1 MDNRWRDDELA
12 QLVDGYATGGD
23 PGGPGGLRGR
33 KVNRDVAELV
43 YASRLLGRDERLVLH
58 GGGNTSVKTTALD
71 ATGSEINV
79 LCVKGSGWDLAD
91 IEPEGL
97 PAVRLEPL
105 CAVAEVD
112 TLSDEAMVN
121 AQRCNLLD
129 SSSPTPSV
137 ETLVHA
143 TLPYKFVLHTHAN
156 SLLSL
161 TDQADGEALC
171 RAVYGDI
178 VTVIPYIMPG
188 FDLAKAVMAANCGP
202 QHQGMILLKHGI
214 FSFGETAREA
224 YDRMIDLVSQA
235 ETRLGQ
241 DRKPVGAHY
250 ASPDDPPDNIASPA
264 QVGPILRGLTALGD
278 DKQNALPFILEF
290 RSNQRIT
297 DYLNRHDLEQV
308 CRVGVATPDHVIR
321 TKRLPLLLDV
331 PPRNSLEDFA
341 KHARESV
348 EAYAAEYAAY
358 FKRNDAKLP
367 GQRTMLDPRPRV
379 ILVRGLGLFTLG
391 KTATEARIV
400 ADLAEAT
407 MEVITDAQALGTF
420 ESITEAE
427 TFEIEYWSLEQ
438 AKLKG
443 ATEKPFTRR
452 VVVITGGAGTIGR
465 AVGKAFASRG
475 AQIVL
480 LDVDE
485 EQARDAARPHHGLGL
500 RCDVTKAADVQAA
513 FDHICATFGGVDVVV
528 SNAGA
533 AWEGRIGEV
542 DDETLRASFE
552 LNFFAHQTVARHA
565 VRIMQAQGFGGSLLF
580 NISKQAVNPG
590 RDFGPYGL
598 PKAATMALVRQYA
611 LDYGEEGIRS
621 NGINADRIRSGMLSP
636 DMIHSRAQARQVS
649 ETDYMSGNLLRRE
662 VTAEDVAEAF
672 VSLARAA
679 GTTGAILTVDGGN
692 IAAALR

>member
-12 QLVDGYATGGD
+12 QLVDGYATGGV
-23 PGGPGGLRGR
+23 RG
-33 KVNRDVAELV
+33 VNRDVAELV
-43 YASRLLGRDERLVLH
+43 YASRLLGRNERLVLH
-58 GGGNTSVKTTALD
+58 GGGNTSVKTTARD
-71 ATGSEINV
+71 AAGAEINV

-112 TLSDEAMVN
+112 ALDDGAMVN

-129 SSSPTPSV
+129 SSAPTPSV
-137 ETLVHA
+137 ETLLHA

-156 SLLSL
+156 AVLSL
-161 TDQADGEALC
+161 TDQPEGETLS
-171 RAVYGDI
+171 REVYGDF
-178 VTVIPYIMPG
+178 VTIIPYIMPG
-188 FDLAKAVMAANCGP
+188 FDLAKAVMRAKCGP

-224 YDRMIDLVSQA
+224 YDRMIDLVARA

-241 DRKPVGAHY
+241 DRKPGHVHEISSDDP
-250 ASPDDPPDNIASPA
+250 ASPE
-264 QVGPILRGLTALGD
+264 QVAPILRGLTAFD
-278 DKQNALPFILEF
+278 DDEGKGLPFIFEF
-290 RSNQRIT
+290 RSNQRIA
-297 DYLNRHDLEQV
+297 DYLRREDLERV
-308 CRVGVATPDHVIR
+308 CRIGVATPDHVIR
-321 TKRLPLLLDV
+321 TKRVPLLLDV
-331 PPRNSLEDFA
+331 PPRNELEAFA
-341 KHARESV
+341 NSARSSIES
-348 EAYAAEYAAY
+348 YIAEYAEY
-358 FKRNDAKLP
+358 FSRNDPKIS
-367 GQRTMLDPRPRV
+367 GTRIMLDPIPRV
-379 ILVRGLGLFTLG
+379 ILMRGLGLFTLG

-407 MEVITDAQALGTF
+407 MDVITEAQALGTF

-427 TFEIEYWSLEQ
+427 TFEVEYWSLEQ
-438 AKLKG
+438 AKLKRVI
-443 ATEKPFTRR
+443 EKPFTRR

-465 AVGKAFASRG
+465 AIGAAFASRG

-485 EQARDAARPHHGLGL
+485 QQAQDAALPHHGLGL
-500 RCDVTKAADVQAA
+500 RCDVTNPSDVRKA
-513 FDHICATFGGVDVVV
+513 FDRICATFGGVDVVV

-552 LNFFAHQTVARHA
+552 LNFFAHQTVAQHA
-565 VRIMQAQGFGGSLLF
+565 VRVMRTQGFGGSLLF

-598 PKAATMALVRQYA
+598 PKAATMALLRQYA
-611 LDYGEEGIRS
+611 LDYGEEGIRA
-621 NGINADRIRSGMLSP
+621 NGINADRIRSNMLSP
-636 DMIHSRAQARQVS
+636 DMISSRSQARQVS
-649 ETDYMSGNLLRRE
+649 ETEYMSGNLLGRE
-662 VTAEDVAEAF
+662 VTAEDVAQGF
-672 VSLARAA
+672 VSLALAQK
-679 GTTGAILTVDGGN
+679 TTGAILTVDGGN
-692 IAAALR
+692 IAASLR